1 MSHKE
6 DGVTVNKD
14 GSVPIIPAA
23 LSLARAHAHT
33 HRDTQTRKCRSERNN
48 PSGKCNYAETGT
60 ESKEM
65 QKRKRRSVAT
75 WGVFALHPVSKF
87 AMTFSSLLQNTPDD

>member
-1 MSHKE
+1 M
-6 DGVTVNKD
+6 TVNKD

-23 LSLARAHAHT
+23 LSLSRKHSHT
-33 HRDTQTRKCRSERNN
+33 HTQTHNCRSERNN

-75 WGVFALHPVSKF
+75 WGVFALHPVSKV
-87 AMTFSSLLQNTPDD
+87 AIMFSSLLQNIPDD